1 MTNDL
6 TGLKMRRRRFLQTA
20 ATAGCGLSL
29 PAFGQV
35 VPPKPGTVRDKLW
48 LFSNPINADWDML
61 HKRSVMSPFEA
72 AVYMEI
78 PNIFMVQ
85 QYPGKGQESLYKPF
99 EPPFEQYTV
108 PLSMLKRV
116 AWSIVGASGVTHDWE
131 RQQVL
136 SMAQKTPNFVGV
148 YMDDF
153 FHDKSA
159 PEVAS
164 LSLEQLRDVRR
175 QLKTSGKK
183 MDSYVTFYSHQLDLP
198 IAEHLKLIDVIT
210 LWMWKP
216 EELEHLDSHFT
227 RLDKLAPRMPQ
238 DVGALY
244 DGFKRTPDARL
255 DGHAHSPHGKT
266 VRASPG
272 LAAQRPHR
280 GDHYLRR
287 DDVRFGLRGGGLD
300 AGVDKESGADKALR
314 AIPWPRLGGAQFNHP
329 YPSLSRRGITSFVRL
344 VVKPAC

>member
-1 MTNDL
+1 MAI
-6 TGLKMRRRRFLQTA
+6 GQSIHRRQFLQTA
-20 ATAGCGLSL
+20 ATASFSLS
-29 PAFGQV
+29 AFGQV

-48 LFSNPINADWDML
+48 LFSNPTNADWGML

-72 AVYMEI
+72 AVYMGI

-85 QYPGKGQESLYKPF
+85 QYPGKGEESLYKPF
-99 EPPFEQYTV
+99 EPPFEQYTL

-116 AWSIVGASGVTHDWE
+116 AWSIVGAGGVTHEWE

-153 FHDKSA
+153 FHDKPS

-164 LSLEQLRDVRR
+164 LNPDQLRDVQR
-175 QLKTSGKK
+175 QLKGSGKK

-216 EELEHLDSHFT
+216 EELAKLDSHLT
-227 RLDKLAPRMPQ
+227 RLDKLAPGCRKMLGLYTTALNEHQTPAWTGMPIPLMQ
-238 DVGALY
+238 KQCEQALAWLHSGRLEGIIIYGGTTFDLGFEAVDWTREWIRKVGPM
-244 DGFKRTPDARL
+244 K
-255 DGHAHSPHGKT
+255 
-266 VRASPG
+266 
-272 LAAQRPHR
+272 LA
-280 GDHYLRR
+280 
-287 DDVRFGLRGGGLD
+287 
-300 AGVDKESGADKALR
+300 
-314 AIPWPRLGGAQFNHP
+314 
-329 YPSLSRRGITSFVRL
+329 
-344 VVKPAC
+344 

>member
-227 RLDKLAPRMPQ
+227 RLDKLAPGCRKMLGLYTTALNEHQTPAWTGMPIPLMEKQ
-238 DVGALY
+238 CEQALAWLHSGRIEGIIIYGGTTFDLGFEAVDWTREWIRKVGPTKL
-244 DGFKRTPDARL
+244 
-255 DGHAHSPHGKT
+255 
-266 VRASPG
+266 
-272 LAAQRPHR
+272 
-280 GDHYLRR
+280 
-287 DDVRFGLRGGGLD
+287 
-300 AGVDKESGADKALR
+300 
-314 AIPWPRLGGAQFNHP
+314 
-329 YPSLSRRGITSFVRL
+329 
-344 VVKPAC
+344 